1 MSSATQLGTD
11 FDIVFNGVAREGR
24 GARVP
29 TNASEFVNRREGM
42 AGRPIATQ
50 AGKW

>member
-29 TNASEFVNRREGM
+29 TTSELVNRRDGM